1 MSENSFGWSY
11 FANEND
17 NNKDIK
23 INKVPSLAERDIGKT
38 TINEKDNEWTSVN
51 GPSVDGPSATKFES
65 NDETRTGVSIV
76 SDVTNK
82 DKNYITLSDLPTKSL
97 NGLERAGCS
106 PLANHLAGTTCP
118 LRDAVVGE
126 RLNSVD
132 GSRRS
137 STGASQSVSGD
148 AIASERAGDEA
159 TESRK
164 SAEESDKNPSMN
176 YVDEP
181 KYDYLTNIYVGS
193 LTIVGLYIFFRIIE
207 KSK

>member
-1 MSENSFGWSY
+1 MSENSFGWLY
-11 FANEND
+11 FSNDND
-17 NNKDIK
+17 NNNKNNKYTK

-51 GPSVDGPSATKFES
+51 RTSVTKFES

-76 SDVTNK
+76 TDVTNK
-82 DKNYITLSDLPTKSL
+82 DKNYITLADLPTKSL
-97 NGLERAGCS
+97 NG
-106 PLANHLAGTTCP
+106 TT
-118 LRDAVVGE
+118 E
-126 RLNSVD
+126 
-132 GSRRS
+132 
-137 STGASQSVSGD
+137 ASQSVSGD
-148 AIASERAGDEA
+148 ATTGERNVGAKQEDEVAGTSVKD
-159 TESRK
+159 
-164 SAEESDKNPSMN
+164 SDKKASMN